1 MHAPDLS
8 TTVPKTITAIGKFN
22 TVLNLSKI
30 FDVLPLF
37 SNEDFRV
44 IRFKHEGVMRETA
57 TNGLVMESDTE
68 FKNSITMEIED
79 IQYKKSR
86 AVKVYCAG
94 IHMCGHRS
102 LDRAKIL
109 SELIV
114 EQITKTDSFIRF
126 ASRNSWGDVENHPF
140 YPMMSSV
147 ILSILPEGSVLDDA
161 MTEKV
166 KRLFKTIVDEGGL
179 FERTE
184 DDDLKLTKMET
195 VMVNY
200 SYTIEEVLKGKFKH
214 NTKETFIK
222 LFVKSLR
229 ELKSD
234 EFDIYVHYDSLT
246 SPLGWSGSIPIK
258 FVHRQSGK
266 PQWLTLQMRRGTVI
280 NSGPSIEVIQKA
292 ADILYK
298 VFDNIVVG

>member
-1 MHAPDLS
+1 
-8 TTVPKTITAIGKFN
+8 
-22 TVLNLSKI
+22 
-30 FDVLPLF
+30 
-37 SNEDFRV
+37 
-44 IRFKHEGVMRETA
+44 MRETSN
-57 TNGLVMESDTE
+57 NGLVTESDTE

-79 IQYKKSR
+79 IQYNKSR

-102 LDRAKIL
+102 LDRAKKL

-114 EQITKTDSFIRF
+114 KQITDTDTFIRF
-126 ASRNSWGDVENHPF
+126 SSKAPWEEVVTHPYYTF
-140 YPMMSSV
+140 MEPV
-147 ILSILPEGSVLDDA
+147 ILSILPEGSVLDEL

-166 KRLFKTIVDEGGL
+166 RRFFKTIVDEGGL
-179 FERTE
+179 FERKE
-184 DDDLKLTKMET
+184 DEELMLTKMET

-200 SYTIEEVLKGKFKH
+200 SYTIDDVLKSKFK
-214 NTKETFIK
+214 NKTKETFIK
-222 LFVKSLR
+222 LFIKSLR
-229 ELKSD
+229 ELKID
-234 EFDIYVHYDSLT
+234 DFDIYVHYDSLT

-298 VFDNIVVG
+298 VFDNIVVH